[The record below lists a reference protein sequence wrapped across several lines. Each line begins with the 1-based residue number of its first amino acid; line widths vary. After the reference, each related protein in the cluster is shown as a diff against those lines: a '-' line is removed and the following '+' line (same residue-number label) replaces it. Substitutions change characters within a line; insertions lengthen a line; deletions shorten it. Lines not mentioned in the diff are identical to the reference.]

1 MKKNR
6 MFAAVISAVLSAA
19 LCNGPASADTYCETL
34 NYIICNDKA
43 VITGFEGEPE
53 IICIP
58 EFIDG
63 KPVSEIRENA
73 FYRCKSLEK
82 VIIPK
87 SVEKVGH
94 HAFYECSSLETAIIE
109 GSINTVEEGSFFD
122 CSSMK
127 TVELPDTLKSI
138 EKYAFYN
145 CSSIR
150 SIDIPDSTARIGE
163 YAFADCKMLEDLKLS
178 ENLYEINDFAFL
190 RCSSLRSINIPDST
204 ISVGNF
210 AVGYEGDGSLVP
222 MGSFVINGS
231 ENSLGKAYADENGMT
246 FSGSEKTQEKT
257 ERTFSVVPMVMVIIS
272 GMGLM
277 FFKWTHKIISL
288 ESSYEYEQ

>member
-6 MFAAVISAVLSAA
+6 MFAAVISVVLSAA

-87 SVEKVGH
+87 SVEKSGTS
-94 HAFYECSSLETAIIE
+94 C
-109 GSINTVEEGSFFD
+109 
-122 CSSMK
+122 
-127 TVELPDTLKSI
+127 
-138 EKYAFYN
+138 
-145 CSSIR
+145 
-150 SIDIPDSTARIGE
+150 
-163 YAFADCKMLEDLKLS
+163 
-178 ENLYEINDFAFL
+178 FL
-190 RCSSLRSINIPDST
+190 
-204 ISVGNF
+204 
-210 AVGYEGDGSLVP
+210 
-222 MGSFVINGS
+222 
-231 ENSLGKAYADENGMT
+231 
-246 FSGSEKTQEKT
+246 
-257 ERTFSVVPMVMVIIS
+257 
-272 GMGLM
+272 
-277 FFKWTHKIISL
+277 
-288 ESSYEYEQ
+288 